1 MGDKNRA
8 KEVLTAEA
16 GLAFGFEEPVP
27 SLGPT
32 VVRLVEIIGQMEGVI
47 HQLRA
52 RVHILKRTIDGLTTT
67 ALRLARK
74 AGMEEEVNS
83 QVAQLTEELKEV
95 EDLLLEVVKVAAVIA
110 VIIALF

>member
-1 MGDKNRA
+1 MGDKSRT
-8 KEVLTAEA
+8 KEVITAEA
-16 GLAFGFEEPVP
+16 GPPLGFEVPPP

-32 VVRLVEIIGQMEGVI
+32 VVRLVQIIGEMEGVI

-74 AGMEEEVNS
+74 AGTEEEVNS
-83 QVAQLTEELKEV
+83 QIAQLTEELKEV
-95 EDLLLEVVKVAAVIA
+95 EELLLEVVKVAAVIA